1 MSTPILPFVW
11 TNSVSII
18 NSHMISLDIRNYSTQ
33 TELEI
38 VNLTEPVDLRIRKGS
53 DLLKTS
59 KGKVEYTKTLEHSFI
74 VTHNQSTVNIE
85 VDVLENFSDQ
95 PSLVVY
101 LRKGR
106 RPTMDGEE
114 NDKVRVIP
122 QFPLDKR
129 KNVSYYTNEVR

>member
-38 VNLTEPVDLRIRKGS
+38 VNLTEPVDLRIRKGN
-53 DLLKTS
+53 DPLKTS
-59 KGKVEYTKTLEHSFI
+59 KGKVEYSKTLKHSFI
-74 VTHNQSTVNIE
+74 VTHNQSTINIE
-85 VDVLENFSDQ
+85 VDVLGNFTENLSR
-95 PSLVVY
+95 VVY
-101 LRKGR
+101 LGKGR
-106 RPTMDGEE
+106 RPTMDGDE

-122 QFPLDKR
+122 QFLL
-129 KNVSYYTNEVR
+129 NERNTTSVITPMR

>member
-11 TNSVSII
+11 TNLVSII
-18 NSHMISLDIRNYSTQ
+18 NGHMISLDIRNYSSQ

-53 DLLKTS
+53 DPLKTS
-59 KGKVEYTKTLEHSFI
+59 KGKVEYSKTLENSFI
-74 VTHNQSTVNIE
+74 VTHNQSTINIE
-85 VDVLENFSDQ
+85 VDVLGNFTEQ

-106 RPTMDGEE
+106 RPTMNGEE

-122 QFPLDKR
+122 QFLLDKR

>member
-38 VNLTEPVDLRIRKGS
+38 VNLAEPVDLRIRKGS
-53 DLLKTS
+53 DPLKTS
-59 KGKVEYTKTLEHSFI
+59 KGKVEYFKTLENSFF
-74 VTHNQSTVNIE
+74 VTHNQSTINIE
-85 VDVLENFSDQ
+85 VDVLGNFTEQ
-95 PSLVVY
+95 PSLVVH

-106 RPTMDGEE
+106 RLTMDGEE

-122 QFPLDKR
+122 QFLLDKR
-129 KNVSYYTNEVR
+129 KNVSCYTNEVR

>member
-18 NSHMISLDIRNYSTQ
+18 NSHMISLDIRNYITQ

-53 DLLKTS
+53 DPLKTS
-59 KGKVEYTKTLEHSFI
+59 KGKVEYTKTLKHSFI

-95 PSLVVY
+95 PSLLVY

-122 QFPLDKR
+122 QFLLDKR

>member
-53 DLLKTS
+53 DPPKTS
-59 KGKVEYTKTLEHSFI
+59 KGKVEY
-74 VTHNQSTVNIE
+74 
-85 VDVLENFSDQ
+85 
-95 PSLVVY
+95 
-101 LRKGR
+101 
-106 RPTMDGEE
+106 
-114 NDKVRVIP
+114 
-122 QFPLDKR
+122 
-129 KNVSYYTNEVR
+129 

>member
-53 DLLKTS
+53 DPLKTS
-59 KGKVEYTKTLEHSFI
+59 KGKVEYSKALEHSFI
-74 VTHNQSTVNIE
+74 VTHNQNTINIE
-85 VDVLENFSDQ
+85 VDVLENFSEQ

-101 LRKGR
+101 LRKLR

-122 QFPLDKR
+122 QFLLDKR

>member
-18 NSHMISLDIRNYSTQ
+18 NSHMISLDIRNYSSQ

-53 DLLKTS
+53 EPLKTS
-59 KGKVEYTKTLEHSFI
+59 KGKVEYPKTLEHSFI
-74 VTHNQSTVNIE
+74 VTHNQSAINIE
-85 VDVLENFSDQ
+85 VDVLGNFTEQ

-122 QFPLDKR
+122 QFLLDKR

>member
-18 NSHMISLDIRNYSTQ
+18 NSHMISLDIRNYSSQ

-53 DLLKTS
+53 DPLKTS
-59 KGKVEYTKTLEHSFI
+59 KGKVEYSKTLENSFI
-74 VTHNQSTVNIE
+74 VTHNQSTINIE
-85 VDVLENFSDQ
+85 VDVLGNFTEQ

-106 RPTMDGEE
+106 RPTMTGEE

-122 QFPLDKR
+122 QFLLDKR